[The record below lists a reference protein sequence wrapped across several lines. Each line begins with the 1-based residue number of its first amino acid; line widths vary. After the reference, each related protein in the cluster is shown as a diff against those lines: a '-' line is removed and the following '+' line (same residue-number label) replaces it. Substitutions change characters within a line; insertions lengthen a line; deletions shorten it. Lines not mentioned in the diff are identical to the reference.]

1 MFLGVYN
8 IPTAVSFMALIFG
21 IASCIFSFNG
31 YIGYALVSLIWAGIF
46 DLFDGFVAR
55 KFDLNEQ
62 EKAFGVEI
70 DSINDIVN
78 FGAAPAMIAL
88 HSGFNT
94 PVDYIILTA
103 YCCAAAMRLGYF
115 NITGLTGEGPVKF
128 YTGLPVTFSALIFPL
143 VFLVKFELSGPQYL
157 WTVRAAYAAVAVLF
171 LMKVPFPKPKGIFYV
186 IFPALAIIVSVVWI
200 LKSTG

>member
-1 MFLGVYN
+1 MILGVYN

-21 IASCIFSFNG
+21 MASCIFSFNG
-31 YIGYALVSLIWAGIF
+31 YIGFALVSLIWAGIF
-46 DLFDGFVAR
+46 DLFDGFVAA
-55 KFDLNEQ
+55 KFKLSEQ
-62 EKAFGVEI
+62 EKAFGVQI

-88 HSGFNT
+88 HSGFNG
-94 PVDYIILTA
+94 PVDYIILTV

-115 NITGLTGEGPVKF
+115 NITGLKGEGPVKF

-157 WTVRAAYAAVAVLF
+157 WTIRAAYAAVAVLF
-171 LMKVPFPKPKGIFYV
+171 LLKVPFPKPKGIFYV
-186 IFPALAIIVSVVWI
+186 IFPALAIIVSAIWI
-200 LKSTG
+200 LKSMG

>member
-21 IASCIFSFNG
+21 MASCIFSFNG
-31 YIGYALVSLIWAGIF
+31 YIGYALASLIWAGIS

-55 KFDLNEQ
+55 KFDLSEQ
-62 EKAFGVEI
+62 EKAFGTQI
-70 DSINDIVN
+70 DSINDVVS

-88 HSGFNT
+88 HSGFNS

-103 YCCAAAMRLGYF
+103 YCCASAMRLGYF
-115 NITGLTGEGPVKF
+115 NITGLIGEGTIKY

-143 VFLVKFELSGPQYL
+143 VFLLMFTLSGPAYL
-157 WTVRAAYAAVAVLF
+157 WTVRASYAAVAILF
-171 LMKVPFPKPKGIFYV
+171 LLKVPFPKPKGIFYI
-186 IFPALAIIVSVVWI
+186 IFPVLAIIVSVVWVI
-200 LKSTG
+200 KSMG